1 MTLSASMVRELREK
15 SGAGMMDCKKALV
28 ETDGNMEDAIDWLRK
43 QGLSAVAKKSS
54 RVAAEGLIGVSINGA
69 QGAMV
74 EINSETDF
82 VARNE
87 LFQNF
92 VKKCTNLVLTNKSDV
107 DTLKALPFPDTDRS
121 VDQELSNNIAT
132 IGENMNI
139 RRTEYLEVSEGVLVS
154 YIHNK
159 VTDDLGKLGVMV
171 AIESQAKETQLLDI
185 GKQIAMHIAATSPK
199 SLNIEDLDSEL
210 IEREREV
217 LIDQA
222 VSSGK
227 PKEIAEKMV
236 QGRLQKFFQE
246 VVLNEQVS
254 VIDGET
260 KIKDVIKKL
269 SNDIG
274 TEVKISNFKI
284 LKLGE
289 GIEVAEN
296 DFAAEVAATANIK

>member
-1 MTLSASMVRELREK
+1 M
-15 SGAGMMDCKKALV
+15 
-28 ETDGNMEDAIDWLRK
+28 I
-43 QGLSAVAKKSS
+43 
-54 RVAAEGLIGVSINGA
+54 
-69 QGAMV
+69 

-92 VKKCTNLVLTNKSDV
+92 VKTCSELVLLSKNDV
-107 DTLKALPFPDTDRS
+107 DALQKLPFPNANRA
-121 VDQELSNNIAT
+121 VNEELINNIAT

-139 RRTEYLEVSEGVLVS
+139 RRAEYLEVSNGVLISYVHNSVAEGLGRLGVLVALE
-154 YIHNK
+154 
-159 VTDDLGKLGVMV
+159 TGVQNND
-171 AIESQAKETQLLDI
+171 IKEI

-199 SLNIEDLDSEL
+199 SLNIEDLDPEVV
-210 IEREREV
+210 ERERQV

-222 VSSGK
+222 MSSGK

-236 QGRLQKFFQE
+236 QGRMHKFFQE

-260 KIKDVIKKL
+260 RIKDLIKRTSLEFKTEIKIK
-269 SNDIG
+269 G
-274 TEVKISNFKI
+274 FKV

-289 GIEVAEN
+289 GVEIEES
-296 DFAAEVAATANIK
+296 DFAAEVAATAGL

>member
-1 MTLSASMVRELREK
+1 MTLSASMVKELREK

-28 ETDGNMEDAIDWLRK
+28 ECNGNMEDSIDWLRK
-43 QGLSAVAKKSS
+43 QGLSAVAKKSN
-54 RVAAEGLIGVSINGA
+54 RVAAEGLIGISINGV
-69 QGAMV
+69 QGAII

-92 VKKCTNLVLTNKSDV
+92 VKQCSSLVLTHKSDIEA
-107 DTLKALPFPDTDRS
+107 LKSSPFPDTGRS

-139 RRTEYLEVSEGVLVS
+139 RRVEYLEVPEGVLFS

-159 VTDDLGKLGVMV
+159 VTEDLGKLGVIV
-171 AIESQAKETQLLDI
+171 AIESKAEENQLENV

-210 IEREREV
+210 VEREREV

-222 VSSGK
+222 MSSGK

-246 VVLNEQVS
+246 VVLNEQIS

-260 KIKDVIKKL
+260 KIKDVINKL
-269 SNDIG
+269 SKDLG
-274 TEVKISNFKI
+274 TEVKISDFKI

-296 DFAAEVAATANIK
+296 DFAAEVAATANKN

>member
-1 MTLSASMVRELREK
+1 MCIRDR
-15 SGAGMMDCKKALV
+15 G
-28 ETDGNMEDAIDWLRK
+28 
-43 QGLSAVAKKSS
+43 
-54 RVAAEGLIGVSINGA
+54 
-69 QGAMV
+69 
-74 EINSETDF
+74 
-82 VARNE
+82 
-87 LFQNF
+87 
-92 VKKCTNLVLTNKSDV
+92 
-107 DTLKALPFPDTDRS
+107 RS

-139 RRTEYLEVSEGVLVS
+139 RRVEYLEVSEGVIIP

-159 VTDDLGKLGVMV
+159 ITEHLGKLGVIV
-171 AIESQAKETQLLDI
+171 AIESQAKKSQLLDV

-199 SLNIEDLDSEL
+199 SLNIDDLDNDL
-210 IEREREV
+210 VEREKEV

-222 VSSGK
+222 MSSGK

-246 VVLNEQVS
+246 VVLNEQIS

-260 KIKDVIKKL
+260 KIKDIIKKL
-269 SNDIG
+269 SNDLG
-274 TEVKISNFKI
+274 TEVTIKDFKI

-296 DFAAEVAATANIK
+296 DFAAEVAATAGLK

>member
-1 MTLSASMVRELREK
+1 MTLSASMVKELREK

-28 ETDGNMEDAIDWLRK
+28 ESNGNMEDAIDWLRK
-43 QGLSAVAKKSS
+43 QGLSAVAKKSN
-54 RVAAEGLIGVSINGA
+54 RVAAEGLIGISTNEL

-92 VKKCTNLVLTNKSDV
+92 VKNCSNLVLSHKSDINA
-107 DTLKALPFPDTDRS
+107 LKKLPFPDTGRS
-121 VDQELSNNIAT
+121 VDQELNNNIAT
-132 IGENMNI
+132 IGENINI
-139 RRTEYLEVSEGVLVS
+139 RRVEYLEVSKGVIVS

-159 VTDDLGKLGVMV
+159 ITEDLGKLGVIV
-171 AIESQAKETQLLDI
+171 AFECQAKQNQLLDV
-185 GKQIAMHIAATSPK
+185 GRQIAMHIAATSPK
-199 SLNIEDLDSEL
+199 ALNIDDLDSDL
-210 IEREREV
+210 VKREKEV

-222 VSSGK
+222 MSTGK

-236 QGRLQKFFQE
+236 QGRLQKFYQE

-269 SNDIG
+269 SNDLG
-274 TEVKISNFKI
+274 TEVKIKNFKI

-296 DFAAEVAATANIK
+296 DFAAEVAATAGI

>member
-1 MTLSASMVRELREK
+1 MTLSASMVKELREK
-15 SGAGMMDCKKALV
+15 SGAGMMDCKKALL
-28 ETDGNMEDAIDWLRK
+28 ETNGNMEDAIDWLRK
-43 QGLSAVAKKSS
+43 QGLSAVAKKSG
-54 RVAAEGLIGVSINGA
+54 RVAAEGLIGMSVIGL

-87 LFQNF
+87 LFQDF
-92 VKKCTNLVLTNKSDV
+92 VKKCSNLVLKHKSDI
-107 DTLKALPFPDTDRS
+107 DSLKNLPFPDTGRS
-121 VDQELSNNIAT
+121 VDQELSNKIAT

-139 RRTEYLEVSEGVLVS
+139 RRAEYLEVSQGVLVS

-159 VTDDLGKLGVMV
+159 VTEDLGKLGVIV
-171 AIESQAKETQLLDI
+171 AIESKAEESQLLDI

-199 SLNIEDLDSEL
+199 SLDIDDLDDEL
-210 IEREREV
+210 VKREREV
-217 LIDQA
+217 LIEQA
-222 VSSGK
+222 MSSGK

-246 VVLNEQVS
+246 VVLNEQIS

-269 SNDIG
+269 SIDLG
-274 TEVKISNFKI
+274 SEVKIKNFKI
-284 LKLGE
+284 LKLGD

-296 DFAAEVAATANIK
+296 DFAAEVAATAGIK

>member
-1 MTLSASMVRELREK
+1 MTLSASMVKELREK

-28 ETDGNMEDAIDWLRK
+28 ESNGNMEDAIDWLRK

-54 RVAAEGLIGVSINGA
+54 RVAAEGLIGISINGV

-92 VKKCTNLVLTNKSDV
+92 VKNCSNLALLHKSDIN
-107 DTLKALPFPDTDRS
+107 DLKKLPFPNTGRS
-121 VDQELSNNIAT
+121 VDQELNNNIAT

-139 RRTEYLEVSEGVLVS
+139 RRVEYLEVSEGVLVS

-159 VTDDLGKLGVMV
+159 VTEDLGKLGVIV
-171 AIESQAKETQLLDI
+171 AIESQAKEDQLLNV

-199 SLNIEDLDSEL
+199 SINIDDLDNDL
-210 IEREREV
+210 VEREKEV

-222 VSSGK
+222 ISSGK

-236 QGRLQKFFQE
+236 QGRLQKFFQD
-246 VVLNEQVS
+246 VVLNEQIS

-260 KIKDVIKKL
+260 KIKDIIKKL

-274 TEVKISNFKI
+274 VKVRIKDFKI

-296 DFAAEVAATANIK
+296 DFAAEVAATAGMN

>member
-28 ETDGNMEDAIDWLRK
+28 ETNGNMENAIDWLRK

-92 VKKCTNLVLTNKSDV
+92 VKKCTNLVLTNKSDI
-107 DTLKALPFPDTDRS
+107 DSLKALPFPDTNRS

-159 VTDDLGKLGVMV
+159 VTDDLGKLGVIV
-171 AIESQAKETQLLDI
+171 AIESQAKETELLDI

-222 VSSGK
+222 MSSGK

-269 SNDIG
+269 SNDVG
-274 TEVKISNFKI
+274 TEVKISDFKI

>member
-1 MTLSASMVRELREK
+1 MALSASMVKELREK
-15 SGAGMMDCKKALV
+15 SGAGMMDCKKALI
-28 ETDGNMEDAIDWLRK
+28 ETDGKLEEAVDWLRK

-54 RVAAEGLIGVSINGA
+54 RVAAEGLIGITIKDNS
-69 QGAMV
+69 GAMI

-92 VKKCTNLVLTNKSDV
+92 VKTCSELVLSSKNDV
-107 DTLKALPFPDTDRS
+107 DVLQNLPFPNANRS
-121 VDQELSNNIAT
+121 VNEELINNIAT

-139 RRTEYLEVSEGVLVS
+139 RRAEYLEVSKGVLISYVHNSVAEGLGRLGVLVALE
-154 YIHNK
+154 
-159 VTDDLGKLGVMV
+159 TGVQNND
-171 AIESQAKETQLLDI
+171 IKEI

-199 SLNIEDLDSEL
+199 SLNIEDLDPEVV
-210 IEREREV
+210 ERERQV

-222 VSSGK
+222 MSSGK

-236 QGRLQKFFQE
+236 QGRMHKFFQE

-260 KIKDVIKKL
+260 KIKDLIKRTSLELK
-269 SNDIG
+269 
-274 TEVKISNFKI
+274 TEIKIKGFKV

-289 GIEVAEN
+289 GVEIEES
-296 DFAAEVAATANIK
+296 DFAAEVAATAGL

>member
-28 ETDGNMEDAIDWLRK
+28 ETDGNMENAIDWLRK

-92 VKKCTNLVLTNKSDV
+92 VKKCTNLVLTYKSDV
-107 DTLKALPFPDTDRS
+107 DSLKALPFPDTDRS

-171 AIESQAKETQLLDI
+171 AIESQAKETQLLDV

-222 VSSGK
+222 MSSGK

-260 KIKDVIKKL
+260 KIKDLIKKL
-269 SNDIG
+269 SNDVG
-274 TEVKISNFKI
+274 TDVKISNFKI

>member
-1 MTLSASMVRELREK
+1 MNLSASMVKELRQK

-28 ETDGNMEDAIDWLRK
+28 ETNGNMEDAIDWLRK

-54 RVAAEGLIGVSINGA
+54 RVAAEGLIGVSINDV

-92 VKKCTNLVLTNKSDV
+92 VKKCSSLALTHKSDINK
-107 DTLKALPFPDTDRS
+107 LKDLQFPGTDRS
-121 VDQELSNNIAT
+121 VDQELGNNIAT

-139 RRTEYLEVSEGVLVS
+139 RRVEYLEVSKGILVS

-159 VTDDLGKLGVMV
+159 ITDDLGKLGVIV
-171 AIESQAKETQLLDI
+171 AIETQAKESLLLDV

-199 SLNIEDLDSEL
+199 AVNIDDLDIDL
-210 IEREREV
+210 VNREREV

-222 VSSGK
+222 MSSGK
-227 PKEIAEKMV
+227 PKEIAEKIV

-246 VVLNEQVS
+246 VVLNEQIS

-260 KIKDVIKKL
+260 KIKDIIKKL
-269 SNDIG
+269 SNDLG
-274 TEVKISNFKI
+274 AEVRIKDFKI
-284 LKLGE
+284 FKLGE
-289 GIEVAEN
+289 GIEVAKN
-296 DFAAEVAATANIK
+296 DFAAEVAATADMK

>member
-1 MTLSASMVRELREK
+1 MTLSASMVKELREK

-28 ETDGNMEDAIDWLRK
+28 ETNGNMEDAIDWLRK

-54 RVAAEGLIGVSINGA
+54 RVAAEGLIGISINGV

-87 LFQNF
+87 IFQNF
-92 VKKCTNLVLTNKSDV
+92 VKNCSNLVLSHKSDV
-107 DTLKALPFPDTDRS
+107 NTLKKLPFPDTGRS
-121 VDQELSNNIAT
+121 VDQELNNNIAT

-139 RRTEYLEVSEGVLVS
+139 RRTEYIEVSEGVLVS

-159 VTDDLGKLGVMV
+159 VTEDLGKLGVIV
-171 AIESQAKETQLLDI
+171 AIESQAKEDQLLNV
-185 GKQIAMHIAATSPK
+185 GKQIAMHIAAASPK
-199 SLNIEDLDSEL
+199 SLNIDDLDDDL
-210 IEREREV
+210 VEREREV

-222 VSSGK
+222 MSSGK

-246 VVLNEQVS
+246 VVLNEQIS

-260 KIKDVIKKL
+260 KIKDIIKKL

-274 TEVKISNFKI
+274 VEVSIKDFKI

-296 DFAAEVAATANIK
+296 DFAAEVAATAGMK

>member
-1 MTLSASMVRELREK
+1 MTLSASMVKELREK

-28 ETDGNMEDAIDWLRK
+28 ECSGNMEDAIDWLRK

-54 RVAAEGLIGVSINGA
+54 RVAAEGLIGISINGV
-69 QGAMV
+69 QGAIV

-87 LFQNF
+87 LFQTF
-92 VKKCTNLVLTNKSDV
+92 VKKCSSLALTHKSDIEA
-107 DTLKALPFPDTDRS
+107 LKASPFPDTGRS

-139 RRTEYLEVSEGVLVS
+139 RRVEYVEVPEGVLFS

-159 VTDDLGKLGVMV
+159 VSEDLGKLGVIV
-171 AIESQAKETQLLDI
+171 AIGSKAKENQLQDV

-210 IEREREV
+210 VDREREV

-222 VSSGK
+222 VSTGK

-236 QGRLQKFFQE
+236 QGRLQKVFQE
-246 VVLNEQVS
+246 VVLNEQIS

-260 KIKDVIKKL
+260 KIKDVLNKL
-269 SNDIG
+269 SKDLE
-274 TEVKISNFKI
+274 TEVKISDFKI

-296 DFAAEVAATANIK
+296 DFAAEVAATANIN

>member
-1 MTLSASMVRELREK
+1 MSFSASMVKELREK

-28 ETDGNMEDAIDWLRK
+28 ETNGNMENAIDWLRK
-43 QGLSAVAKKSS
+43 QGLSAVAKKSG

-92 VKKCTNLVLTNKSDV
+92 VKKCTNLVLTNKSDI
-107 DTLKALPFPDTDRS
+107 DSLKALPFPDTNRS

-139 RRTEYLEVSEGVLVS
+139 RRAEYLEVSEGVLVS

-159 VTDDLGKLGVMV
+159 VTDDLGKLGVIV

-222 VSSGK
+222 LSSGK

-269 SNDIG
+269 SNDVG
-274 TEVKISNFKI
+274 TEVKISDFKI

>member
-1 MTLSASMVRELREK
+1 MTLSASMVKELREK

-28 ETDGNMEDAIDWLRK
+28 ETNGNMEDAIDWLRK
-43 QGLSAVAKKSS
+43 QGLSAVAKKSG
-54 RVAAEGLIGVSINGA
+54 RVAAEGLIGISINGV
-69 QGAMV
+69 QGAIV

-92 VKKCTNLVLTNKSDV
+92 VKKCSDLVLTHKSDI
-107 DTLKALPFPDTDRS
+107 DTLKNLPFPDADRS

-139 RRTEYLEVSEGVLVS
+139 RRVEYLEVSQGVIVS

-159 VTDDLGKLGVMV
+159 ITENLGKLGVIV
-171 AIESQAKETQLLDI
+171 SIESQAKRSQLLDV
-185 GKQIAMHIAATSPK
+185 GKQIAMHIAASSPK
-199 SLNIEDLDSEL
+199 ALNIDNLDIDLVK
-210 IEREREV
+210 REREV

-222 VSSGK
+222 MSSGK

-246 VVLNEQVS
+246 VVLNEQ
-254 VIDGET
+254 I
-260 KIKDVIKKL
+260 L
-269 SNDIG
+269 SLIH
-274 TEVKISNFKI
+274 I
-284 LKLGE
+284 
-289 GIEVAEN
+289 
-296 DFAAEVAATANIK
+296 

>member
-1 MTLSASMVRELREK
+1 MNLSASMVKELREK

-28 ETDGNMEDAIDWLRK
+28 ESNGNMEDAIDWLRK
-43 QGLSAVAKKSS
+43 QGLSAVAKKSN
-54 RVAAEGLIGVSINGA
+54 RVAAEGLIGISISEVKGA
-69 QGAMV
+69 IV

-92 VKKCTNLVLTNKSDV
+92 VKNCSNLVLSNKSDINV
-107 DTLKALPFPDTDRS
+107 LKKLPFPDSDRT
-121 VDQELSNNIAT
+121 VDQELNNNIAT

-139 RRTEYLEVSEGVLVS
+139 RRVEYLEVSEGVVAS

-159 VTDDLGKLGVMV
+159 IAEDLGKLGVIV
-171 AIESQAKETQLLDI
+171 AIESQAKKSQLLDV

-199 SLNIEDLDSEL
+199 ALNIDDLDNDL
-210 IEREREV
+210 VKREKKV

-222 VSSGK
+222 MSTGK

-269 SNDIG
+269 SDDLG
-274 TEVKISNFKI
+274 TEVKIKDFKI

-296 DFAAEVAATANIK
+296 DFAAEVAATAGIK